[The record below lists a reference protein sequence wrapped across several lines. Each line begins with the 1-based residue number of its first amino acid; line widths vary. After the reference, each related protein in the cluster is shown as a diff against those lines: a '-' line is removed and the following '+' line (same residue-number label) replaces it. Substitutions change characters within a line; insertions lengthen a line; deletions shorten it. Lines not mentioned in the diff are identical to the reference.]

1 MNYSSRV
8 QFDTINHSKGPMD
21 FYGFPMDSI
30 VDSYG
35 FLPFSQPAAVDSR
48 CDRILWRRAAD
59 VEAGTNPLRSG
70 AATFHRTVVRI
81 PSGYLTWY
89 RWPIEIDDF
98 PMNTSIYKG
107 FSMAMLNNQMV
118 YNNNWMYL
126 VTYTNALRVVNNVN
140 TNVVEL

>member
-1 MNYSSRV
+1 MTN
-8 QFDTINHSKGPMD
+8 I
-21 FYGFPMDSI
+21 
-30 VDSYG
+30 
-35 FLPFSQPAAVDSR
+35 AV
-48 CDRILWRRAAD
+48 
-59 VEAGTNPLRSG
+59 VKP
-70 AATFHRTVVRI
+70 
-81 PSGYLTWY
+81 
-89 RWPIEIDDF
+89 WPIEIDDF